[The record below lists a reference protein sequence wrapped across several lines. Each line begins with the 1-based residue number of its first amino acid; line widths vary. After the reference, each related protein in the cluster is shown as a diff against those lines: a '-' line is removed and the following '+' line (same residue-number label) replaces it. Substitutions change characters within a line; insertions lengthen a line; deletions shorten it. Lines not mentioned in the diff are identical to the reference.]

1 MSNSDSTSPNNSN
14 QASTTDTTNTDGA
27 SAKPRKWT
35 FRILIGLNC
44 LVLYILS
51 IGPMFWMWYE
61 AENIGTTPFLR
72 VLYAPLR
79 TLCYFEPLENWMND
93 YINWWIT

>member
-1 MSNSDSTSPNNSN
+1 MRTNRPANEPEATSQDTSSEAEPN
-14 QASTTDTTNTDGA
+14 GGL
-27 SAKPRKWT
+27 AKRK
-35 FRILIGLNC
+35 ILRRVVIFLNC
-44 LVLYILS
+44 LVLYVLS

-72 VLYAPLR
+72 IVYAPLR
-79 TLCYFEPLENWMND
+79 ALCYYKPVENWMNN